1 MKTITLLSPT
11 YNEVENVPEL
21 LKRAWAAVE
30 PFKDKYHFEY
40 LIIDNDSTDGT
51 QDLLRRLAAADKRL
65 RLIFNIRNFGH
76 IRSPYHGLLQAQ
88 GDAVIALAADLQDL
102 PELIPQYI
110 AKWEEGFKIAL
121 AVKNR
126 SEESRLFLAVRRFYY
141 ELVSRLSNVTLLKNV
156 TGAGLYDRQVIEL
169 LRTMGEQEPYVRG
182 LVCELGFPIAQ
193 IPFTQPVR
201 KRGLTKNDLYTLY
214 DIAMLGIT
222 GFSKVPL
229 RLAAMLGFAG
239 SVVCLS
245 VGLIYLI
252 YKLLFWSNFS
262 VGVAPMVIGLFFFG
276 SVQLFFIGILGEYI
290 GSIHTQVHKR
300 PLVVERERIN
310 F

>member
-110 AKWEEGFKIAL
+110 AKWEEGFKIVL